1 MRLQQSYDTHLW
13 EFFKVSGAKYP
24 KIYFFGLFLAIF
36 GYLEFWEWAKT
47 LSEYA
52 ILLHQ

>member
-1 MRLQQSYDTHLW
+1 MQLQQQYDTYLW
-13 EFFKVSGAKYP
+13 GFYKVSGAKYP
-24 KIYFFGLFLAIF
+24 KNYYFGLFLAIS
-36 GYLEFWEWAKT
+36 GYLEFCEWAKT